1 MPINRYAFV
10 QPKTNTD
17 ESYNDFF
24 KSKKV
29 KSIEHL
35 TTKRYDDIEKI
46 STMLQV
52 TTHVCKA
59 NDKLTT
65 IANNYYGN
73 PRYWYLVALSNK
85 LPNDFFLED
94 GKEINIYFPLEKVI
108 TFFNGR

>member
-10 QPKTNTD
+10 QPKINRD

-24 KSKKV
+24 KSKNV

-35 TTKRYDDIEKI
+35 TTKSYYDIEKV
-46 STMLQV
+46 SQTFQV
-52 TTHVCKA
+52 AVHVCQP
-59 NDKLTT
+59 NEKLTS

-73 PRYWYLVALSNK
+73 PRYWYLIALSNK
-85 LPNDFFLED
+85 IPNDFFLED
-94 GKEINIYFPLEKVI
+94 GKEISIYFPLEKVI